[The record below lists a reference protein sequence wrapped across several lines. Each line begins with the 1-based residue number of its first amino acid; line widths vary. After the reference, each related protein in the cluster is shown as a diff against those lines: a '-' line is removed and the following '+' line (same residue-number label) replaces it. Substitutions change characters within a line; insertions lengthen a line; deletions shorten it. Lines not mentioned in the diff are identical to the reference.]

1 MVRFRVLK
9 DCLGRGCRKIQRTLR
24 CKESR
29 SGRRPLFM
37 EMRKSHGLR
46 ETPDVKKRKEDPSEP
61 VTGAAAKE

>member
-1 MVRFRVLK
+1 MAEVAGRFRE
-9 DCLGRGCRKIQRTLR
+9 LR